1 MAHLEKTVFISYRR
15 TNAPWALAL
24 FQDLMSHG
32 FDVFLDYNG
41 IASGD
46 FEQVIVGNI
55 RARAHFLVLL
65 TPSAL
70 ERCTDRS
77 DWFRREIETA
87 LTTKRNI
94 VPIMLEGFNFDTPGI
109 GAQLTG
115 SLAELKQYNALRIPV
130 DYFGEAMERLREKF
144 LNVPLD
150 AVLHPTSRP
159 ANLAAEVQQAA
170 AQTAEVVSKEEL
182 TSQEWYERG
191 CEAIQADEKIRCYDE
206 AIRIDPD
213 SSVAFNN
220 RGLARASK
228 GDLAG
233 ALEDYGRAIQID
245 PNNAF
250 PFNNRAK
257 AREKS
262 DLDGA
267 LEDYNHAIQLMPEFA
282 TAINNRG
289 MARMKKKD
297 FKGAL
302 EDVNEAIRL
311 DPKKNHYDCLA
322 TIQLRRGN
330 LIGFLSASWSILSAP
345 GKLNPD

>member
-70 ERCTDRS
+70 ERCGDPS

-87 LTTKRNI
+87 LTTRRNI
-94 VPIMLEGFNFDTPGI
+94 VPIMLEGFNFDSPGI

-115 SLAELKQYNALRIPV
+115 SIAELKQYNALRVPV
-130 DYFGEAMERLREKF
+130 DYFAEGMERLREKF

-150 AVLHPTSRP
+150 AVLHPASRS

-170 AQTAEVVSKEEL
+170 AQSAEVVSKDEL

-191 CEAIQADEKIRCYDE
+191 CKATQVDEKIQCYDE
-206 AIRIDPD
+206 AIRIDPN
-213 SSVAFNN
+213 SGVSFNN
-220 RGLARASK
+220 RGHARASK
-228 GDLAG
+228 GDLKG
-233 ALEDYGRAIQID
+233 AFEDYARAIEID
-245 PNNAF
+245 PNDPY

-262 DLDGA
+262 DPDGA
-267 LEDYNHAIQLMPEFA
+267 LEDFNEAIRLRPDFA
-282 TAINNRG
+282 TALNNRG
-289 MARMKKKD
+289 MARMRKKD
-297 FKGAL
+297 FAGAL
-302 EDVNEAIRL
+302 QDVNEAIRL
-311 DPKKNHYDCLA
+311 DPRKNHYDCLA
-322 TIQLRRGN
+322 EIQLKRGN
-330 LIGFLSASWSILSAP
+330 LAGFISASWSILSAP